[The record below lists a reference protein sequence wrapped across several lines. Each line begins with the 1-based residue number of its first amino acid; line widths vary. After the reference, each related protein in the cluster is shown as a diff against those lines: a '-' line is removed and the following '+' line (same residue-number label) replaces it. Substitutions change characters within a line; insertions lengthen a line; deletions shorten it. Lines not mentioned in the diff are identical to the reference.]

1 MAGFSDITGVSIK
14 GGCYTDPNGQPSQ
27 LKHILEKAI
36 NILFGRN
43 GSGKRNV
50 AWLESGQHF

>member
-27 LKHILEKAI
+27 LKHIFEKWEKHLGTRSI
-36 NILFGRN
+36 RICPSQSQWER
-43 GSGKRNV
+43 V
-50 AWLESGQHF
+50 